1 MNGQEE
7 KSEGS
12 KSKEGSPAKK
22 GSSGR
27 ENGSGHEEELIRHKD
42 FSSWNR
48 EMRDQIDPETG
59 ERTQLL
65 TKRQFRELLRKQLRE
80 F

>member
-1 MNGQEE
+1 MKDQKSRQGSGPTGSRQESLPDFDE
-7 KSEGS
+7 
-12 KSKEGSPAKK
+12 
-22 GSSGR
+22 SGR
-27 ENGSGHEEELIRHKD
+27 RKD

-65 TKRQFRELLRKQLRE
+65 TKKQYQDLLKKGLKE